1 VADTVIEADK
11 LSCPI
16 DTREEIVEHEDGT
29 LLVFYIP
36 EVHRRDKPVY
46 LNGDIRRAYIRRGS
60 GDERCTPEE
69 IERFLRDASDRR
81 YDSELIEGLDAE
93 DFFDPHTVSWYRRV
107 FNEMNPGR
115 HEALTDVEFLNE
127 WGCVVESGDRL
138 IPTRAAVLLFGQGKY
153 VRQILPRA
161 VVDYQRID
169 NNFDQWSPDKRW
181 HDRVVV
187 EENIIQAWRTL
198 VERYMSQAER
208 PFDID
213 AASMWRHDV
222 PPDYISFREA
232 AINLLIHQ
240 DYGDHT
246 RKPVLKFFRDR
257 TIFWNPGESFATTD
271 QLLDPVEKEV
281 RNPAI
286 VSAFRRIGLSDQAG
300 TGVRSIFNNWQRL
313 GNVPPVL
320 RNSKEEKTFELVLLK
335 EELLSEEPLLFQAHL
350 GVHLS
355 DIQAQLFAYA
365 CRSNQVTITDAKAV
379 SGLNGPDARKLLES
393 LVVQV
398 LLQPIEPGL
407 RYHIAEHLKDRFA
420 LAGDRNLVTDQ
431 VVVER
436 TDLVSA
442 QAINTSSG
450 SDQVGHETKHLVTDQ
465 VSVLTKLSKI
475 QWSIVMLC

>member
-1 VADTVIEADK
+1 MTNSAARLMREKK
-11 LSCPI
+11 LLS
-16 DTREEIVEHEDGT
+16 TRTEHCWYFT
-29 LLVFYIP
+29 SQKCIA
-36 EVHRRDKPVY
+36 RDKPVY
-46 LNGDIRRAYIRRGS
+46 LNGDIRRAYIRRGG

-169 NNFDQWSPDKRW
+169 NDFDQWSPDKRW

-208 PFDID
+208 PFDLD
-213 AASMWRHDV
+213 AASMRRHDV

-246 RKPVLKFFRDR
+246 RKPVIKFFRDR
-257 TIFWNPGESFATTD
+257 D
-271 QLLDPVEKEV
+271 D
-281 RNPAI
+281 
-286 VSAFRRIGLSDQAG
+286 
-300 TGVRSIFNNWQRL
+300 
-313 GNVPPVL
+313 
-320 RNSKEEKTFELVLLK
+320 
-335 EELLSEEPLLFQAHL
+335 
-350 GVHLS
+350 
-355 DIQAQLFAYA
+355 
-365 CRSNQVTITDAKAV
+365 
-379 SGLNGPDARKLLES
+379 LLES
-393 LVVQV
+393 WGELCNH
-398 LLQPIEPGL
+398 G
-407 RYHIAEHLKDRFA
+407 
-420 LAGDRNLVTDQ
+420 
-431 VVVER
+431 
-436 TDLVSA
+436 
-442 QAINTSSG
+442 
-450 SDQVGHETKHLVTDQ
+450 
-465 VSVLTKLSKI
+465 
-475 QWSIVMLC
+475 SIVRPGRKGSTESCHRQRIPPHWSQ